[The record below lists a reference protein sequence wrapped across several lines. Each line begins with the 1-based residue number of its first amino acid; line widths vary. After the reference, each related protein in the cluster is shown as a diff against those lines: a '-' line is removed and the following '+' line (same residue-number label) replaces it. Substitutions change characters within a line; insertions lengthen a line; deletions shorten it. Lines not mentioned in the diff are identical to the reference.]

1 MENFFSSHQTFLYF
15 FSLHIREEPWIT
27 GIGQRKKTPN
37 SYMKYTLLRQWS
49 LHTPLPQNS
58 IKPDCHFLCREL
70 QKWSRMTK
78 RQHNL
83 DSKFVTFRLILF
95 PGTQKNFCCAN
106 FFLFLIWNNFYVRA
120 VTWWT
125 YIIDEV
131 HYIKYAVT
139 YYAIK
144 IKKHSLCIINIF

>member
-1 MENFFSSHQTFLYF
+1 MENFFSFHQTFLYF

-37 SYMKYTLLRQWS
+37 SYMKYTLLGQWS
-49 LHTPLPQNS
+49 LHTPLPPTKQHKTRLS
-58 IKPDCHFLCREL
+58 FRIPRV

-106 FFLFLIWNNFYVRA
+106 FFLFLIWNNFYVKA

-131 HYIKYAVT
+131 HYIKYAV
-139 YYAIK
+139 
-144 IKKHSLCIINIF
+144 SLTRQL